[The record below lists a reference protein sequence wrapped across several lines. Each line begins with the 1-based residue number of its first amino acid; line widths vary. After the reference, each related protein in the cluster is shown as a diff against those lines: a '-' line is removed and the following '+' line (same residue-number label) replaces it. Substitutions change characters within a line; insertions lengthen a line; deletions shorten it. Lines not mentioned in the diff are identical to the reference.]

1 MLIRKI
7 YKCSDFLE
15 VMVLKVVD
23 ATELRVGSFA
33 LFDGETC
40 VIKSV
45 DVSKTGKH
53 GAHKCRFDAI
63 AVVSGKKKCM
73 MMPGT
78 DRVEVPM
85 IDKRRAQVLAMTSGG
100 VSVMDSDS
108 FENFELP
115 IPEEFAGQITD
126 GMNIEYWDMEGV
138 KIIKRIGL

>member
-1 MLIRKI
+1 ME
-7 YKCSDFLE
+7 D
-15 VMVLKVVD
+15 MVLKIVD
-23 ATELRVGSFA
+23 ATELKVGSFA

-53 GAHKCRFDAI
+53 GAHKCRFEAI
-63 AVVSGKKKCM
+63 AVVSGKKKCL

-78 DRVEVPM
+78 DRIEVPM
-85 IDKRRAQVLAMTSGG
+85 IDKRKAQVLAITSTG

-115 IPEEFAGQITD
+115 IPEEFAGQLTD

-138 KIIKRIGL
+138 KIIKRIGI